1 MGLFIIQTVYHVLS
15 IILLHNATMKYKIIY
30 FVLVT
35 DYAFRNHGVK
45 RMEEF
50 LIANQTYRSYC
61 WMNDEMTFVID
72 EQWNGY
78 IRADKDVLIRQDPCW
93 GGEE

>member
-35 DYAFRNHGVK
+35 DYTFRNHGNDVK

-50 LIANQTYRSYC
+50 LIAKQTYRSWCY
-61 WMNDEMTFVID
+61 
-72 EQWNGY
+72 
-78 IRADKDVLIRQDPCW
+78 VLVTLLNER
-93 GGEE
+93 

>member
-35 DYAFRNHGVK
+35 DYTFRNHGVK
-45 RMEEF
+45 RM
-50 LIANQTYRSYC
+50 LDVSPIVSH
-61 WMNDEMTFVID
+61 MNVE
-72 EQWNGY
+72 
-78 IRADKDVLIRQDPCW
+78 
-93 GGEE
+93 

>member
-35 DYAFRNHGVK
+35 DYTFRNHGVK
-45 RMEEF
+45 QMEEF
-50 LIANQTYRSYC
+50 LIAKQTYRS
-61 WMNDEMTFVID
+61 
-72 EQWNGY
+72 
-78 IRADKDVLIRQDPCW
+78 
-93 GGEE
+93 

>member
-35 DYAFRNHGVK
+35 DYTFRNHGVK
-45 RMEEF
+45 RMLDVSPIVSHMNVE
-50 LIANQTYRSYC
+50 
-61 WMNDEMTFVID
+61 WMLNDICD
-72 EQWNGY
+72 EQWDVY